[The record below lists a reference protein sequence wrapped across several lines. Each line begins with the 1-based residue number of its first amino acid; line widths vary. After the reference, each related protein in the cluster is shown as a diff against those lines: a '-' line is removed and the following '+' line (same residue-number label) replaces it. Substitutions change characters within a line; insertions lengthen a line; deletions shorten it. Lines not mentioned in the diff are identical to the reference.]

1 MKHDDIR
8 DIEKSIK
15 ILRSDVRSMNLARMH
30 FINFH
35 HMFTIFIKQ
44 MTG

>member
-35 HMFTIFIKQ
+35 HMFTILIKL